1 MHKFVLQTFTLLSF
15 TKTVVLDMGQ
25 ELYWSWEAEC
35 NQVNSNNST
44 YTTNKK
50 SEYTFHFQLYTRFLL
65 FWWQER
71 GDSGSAPPGHPGTGL
86 ADPRRCPGDCG
97 LPGVA
102 PQQGQEGGKW
112 VGQVRNQNKI
122 NA

>member
-35 NQVNSNNST
+35 DQVHSNNST

-50 SEYTFHFQLYTRFLL
+50 SEYTKISFCNCTHKFCYFGGRSAVTVAVHHLGTLALGSLILAAVRVIVVCLEWL
-65 FWWQER
+65 HNR
-71 GDSGSAPPGHPGTGL
+71 VKKVDSGWA
-86 ADPRRCPGDCG
+86 R
-97 LPGVA
+97 
-102 PQQGQEGGKW
+102 
-112 VGQVRNQNKI
+112 
-122 NA
+122 